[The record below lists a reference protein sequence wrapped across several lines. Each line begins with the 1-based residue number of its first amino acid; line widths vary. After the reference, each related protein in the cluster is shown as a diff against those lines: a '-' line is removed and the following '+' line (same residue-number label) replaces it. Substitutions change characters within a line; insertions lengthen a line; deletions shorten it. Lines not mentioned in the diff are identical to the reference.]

1 MSRIARKDSSL
12 ERSPRNFTVEALAA
26 VLPQAWV
33 RDAIAASGRRSQRQ
47 RRLPAVLTVWMVTL
61 LGLFRQLS
69 YVNLLEMVFE
79 AGSRLDL
86 WRGGGAPPCSSALTK
101 ARDRLGTAPLRLL
114 YERSATEWQ
123 DQTRGREFFGRRVVA
138 MDGSTLKVPDTP
150 ENRAF
155 FGAPVA
161 SRGRAAYPQLRI
173 VGIRDVGTRLY
184 RAVRFGPYSCGEMT
198 LARDLIGDVEPGS
211 ILLADRGF
219 ASYGLLWDL
228 YEKEAVDFLVRV
240 KRDFRCRVVEQI
252 APGDAIVEVVLH
264 RALRRR
270 RPDLPKTWLLREITY
285 RPPQGS
291 ETIRLFT
298 TLLLAEEIARH
309 ELIDLYPDR
318 WEEEV
323 GYDEIKTHLCG
334 CTTVNRPLVL
344 RSKLPHR
351 IEQELYGLLIAYNAV
366 RITIARAAA
375 IASCP
380 PRRVSFV
387 TALERIREAVRDMM
401 QVAALRLAERYD
413 RLMAA
418 ITRVLVPR
426 RPGRSNPREVKIKMS
441 NYPLKRPA
449 PT

>member
-1 MSRIARKDSSL
+1 
-12 ERSPRNFTVEALAA
+12 
-26 VLPQAWV
+26 
-33 RDAIAASGRRSQRQ
+33 
-47 RRLPAVLTVWMVTL
+47 MVTL

-79 AGSRLDL
+79 AGLDLGL
-86 WRGGGAPPCSSALTK
+86 WRGIPPCSSALTK
-101 ARDRLGTAPLRLL
+101 ARDRLGPAPLQLL
-114 YERSATEWQ
+114 YERSATEWW
-123 DQTRGREFFGRRVVA
+123 DQTRGREFHGRRVVA
-138 MDGSTLKVPDTP
+138 MDGSTMKVPDTP

-155 FGAPVA
+155 FGVPGA

-184 RAVRFGPYSCGEMT
+184 RAARFAPYSCGELT
-198 LARDLIGDVEPGS
+198 LAHDLIGDVEPGS
-211 ILLADRGF
+211 ILLADRNF
-219 ASYGLLWDL
+219 DSYGLLWDL

-240 KRDFRCRVVEQI
+240 RRNLVCRVVEQI
-252 APGDAIVEVVLH
+252 APGDAIVEVVLPG
-264 RALRRR
+264 ALRRR
-270 RPDLPKTWLLREITY
+270 RPELPETWLLREITY
-285 RPPQGS
+285 RPAQGN

-318 WEEEV
+318 WEDET

-351 IEQELYGLLIAYNAV
+351 IEQELYGLLIAYNSV
-366 RITIARAAA
+366 RVTIAHAAA
-375 IASCP
+375 IVPCP

-387 TALERIREAVRDMM
+387 AALERIREAVRDMM
-401 QVAALRLAERYD
+401 QVAALRLAERYA
-413 RLMAA
+413 RLLAA

-426 RPGRSNPREVKIKMS
+426 RPGRTNPREVKIKMS

-449 PT
+449 PA